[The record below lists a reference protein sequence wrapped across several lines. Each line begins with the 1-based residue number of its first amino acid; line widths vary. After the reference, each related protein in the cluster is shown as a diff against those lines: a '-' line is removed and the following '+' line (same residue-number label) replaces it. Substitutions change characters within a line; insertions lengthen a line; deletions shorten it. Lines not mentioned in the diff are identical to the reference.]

1 MAQPVLVEVS
11 SLLRPDALVAA
22 RGLWRV
28 PGPPRLLHADVTGMP
43 DTALPWLRDLAEEFS
58 RDADLTVLGS
68 AAATRLFGPVP
79 PLRAARRLR
88 ALGRGTV
95 LLACGPAVSILVCDH
110 PDGRLRADGPAD
122 ILIGLP
128 FTATLPNLQ
137 AALGSGGVPWDA
149 PGWLDLAE
157 KAAAA

>member
-22 RGLWRV
+22 RGLWRL
-28 PGPPRLLHADVTGMP
+28 PGPPRVLHADVAAMP
-43 DTALPWLRDLAEEFS
+43 DTALPWLWELVEEFS

-68 AAATRLFGPVP
+68 ADVLRGHGSVP

-88 ALGRGTV
+88 ALGRGAV
-95 LLACGPAVSILVCDH
+95 LLVCGPAVSILICDD
-110 PDGRLRADGPAD
+110 PDGRPRADGPTD
-122 ILIGLP
+122 ILIGLS
-128 FTATLPNLQ
+128 FTPTLPNLQ
-137 AALGSGGVPWDA
+137 AALGFRGVPWDA

>member
-1 MAQPVLVEVS
+1 MAQAVLCGVS

-22 RGLWRV
+22 RGLWQA
-28 PGPPRLLHADVTGMP
+28 PGPSRLFDAAVAGMP
-43 DTALPWLRDLAEEFS
+43 DSALPWLRELVEEFC
-58 RDADLTVLGS
+58 RDADLTVLGI
-68 AAATRLFGPVP
+68 ADVTRLFGPVP

-88 ALGRGTV
+88 AMGRGAV
-95 LLACGPAVSILVCDH
+95 LLACGPAVSVLICDD
-110 PDGRLRADGPAD
+110 PGGRPRADGPAD
-122 ILIGLP
+122 VLIGLP
-128 FTATLPNLQ
+128 FTPTLPNLQ